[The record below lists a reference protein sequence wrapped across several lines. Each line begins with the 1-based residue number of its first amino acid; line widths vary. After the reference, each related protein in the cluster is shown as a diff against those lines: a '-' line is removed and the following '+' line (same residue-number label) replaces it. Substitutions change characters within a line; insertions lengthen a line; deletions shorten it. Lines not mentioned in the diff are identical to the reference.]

1 MCAAGRF
8 GFPYEAG
15 FMSHR
20 SKMRVGPRLATEV
33 SILRCNKGRKGQGSY
48 LENVMLTALVLV
60 CSLTVTPDLR
70 ACDQSSAMDVLRVP
84 EDFASP
90 VTCFMHGQAYVA
102 QTEIGRQLAADE
114 RIKVTCTPSGKVADI
129 GPQIARR

>member
-1 MCAAGRF
+1 M
-8 GFPYEAG
+8 
-15 FMSHR
+15 
-20 SKMRVGPRLATEV
+20 
-33 SILRCNKGRKGQGSY
+33 RCNKGRKGQGSY
-48 LENVMLTALVLV
+48 VENVMLTALVLV

-70 ACDQSSAMDVLRVP
+70 ACDQSSAVDVLRVP

-114 RIKVTCTPSGKVADI
+114 RIKVTCTPSGKVADV